1 MDLPCMV
8 IDPFKFLSQSHN
20 KCIKRIKGPSHWENA
35 NAEANFHR
43 IEVSLVLDSWSFRKI
58 HK

>member
-43 IEVSLVLDSWSFRKI
+43 IEVSLVLDS
-58 HK
+58 